1 MPQQQEESHLMIT
14 APRHRIPIVA
24 LSLIAALLVALVAA
38 SSAIADQPTYE
49 PNDTLPTAY
58 GPLAPGKYS
67 AVTETSNDVDYFY
80 FYVTAASTAQ
90 VTMTLRDFG
99 GGHSTDGETGAEIEN
114 SHGYG
119 VGTGDQAVAQENNY
133 GTTSVTLGPGKY
145 YIEVRP
151 ESSYGDNY
159 TLELSG
165 TTGAFDAYA
174 PIAAQCAAATAGVTA
189 AQGVVAVDQEKVK
202 RASTKVQQIEHKR
215 RHTRKAVRKVR
226 AKLAT
231 VTSELA
237 TANEGYKAA
246 TAGQKPWCEIPA

>member
-1 MPQQQEESHLMIT
+1 MTIAT
-14 APRHRIPIVA
+14 RHTLSVA
-24 LSLIAALLVALVAA
+24 TIGLIAALLLFFTAAA
-38 SSAIADQPTYE
+38 SAVADQPTYE

-58 GPLAPGKYS
+58 
-67 AVTETSNDVDYFY
+67 
-80 FYVTAASTAQ
+80 AASTAQ

-133 GTTSVTLGPGKY
+133 GMTSVTLGPGKY

-215 RHTRKAVRKVR
+215 RHTRKAVRKVK

>member
-1 MPQQQEESHLMIT
+1 MTIALRQRL
-14 APRHRIPIVA
+14 PIVA
-24 LSLIAALLVALVAA
+24 LGLIAALLVALIAAA
-38 SSAIADQPTYE
+38 SASADQPTYE

-58 GPLAPGKYS
+58 GPLTPGKYS
-67 AVTETSNDVDYFY
+67 AVTETTNDVDFFY
-80 FYVTAASTAQ
+80 FYVTAPSTAQ

-99 GGHSTDGETGAEIEN
+99 GGHSSEGETFAAIEN

-119 VGTGDQAVAQENNY
+119 IGSGGDVYARVNNY

-145 YIEVRP
+145 YIEVEP
-151 ESSYGDNY
+151 EDSYGDNY

-215 RHTRKAVRKVR
+215 RHTRKAVRKVK